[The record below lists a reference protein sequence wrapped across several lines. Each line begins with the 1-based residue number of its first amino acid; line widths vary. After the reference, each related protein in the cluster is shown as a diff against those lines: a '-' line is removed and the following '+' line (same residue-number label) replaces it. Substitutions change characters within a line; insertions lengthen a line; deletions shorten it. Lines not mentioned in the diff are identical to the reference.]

1 VKKILIS
8 LDVTPNVLEYAIQ
21 KGFDLIVSH
30 HPLIFRPLKTV
41 TNPVILKM
49 IEHKIGLI
57 SMHTNFDAAI
67 GGVNH
72 ALADTLGFEILES
85 LGLGEARDIGL
96 ICSWRESQDLY
107 EIAETVKEKLGATNL
122 KLWTAGLSERTE
134 IRRIA
139 ICGGAGGSVL
149 AMAERE
155 TDLLITGI
163 FLP

>member
-1 VKKILIS
+1 MTIATVFAQLERFIPTALAQDWDNVGHLIGDPSRKVKKILIS

-72 ALADTLGFEILES
+72 ALADTLG
-85 LGLGEARDIGL
+85 
-96 ICSWRESQDLY
+96 
-107 EIAETVKEKLGATNL
+107 
-122 KLWTAGLSERTE
+122 
-134 IRRIA
+134 
-139 ICGGAGGSVL
+139 
-149 AMAERE
+149 
-155 TDLLITGI
+155 
-163 FLP
+163 